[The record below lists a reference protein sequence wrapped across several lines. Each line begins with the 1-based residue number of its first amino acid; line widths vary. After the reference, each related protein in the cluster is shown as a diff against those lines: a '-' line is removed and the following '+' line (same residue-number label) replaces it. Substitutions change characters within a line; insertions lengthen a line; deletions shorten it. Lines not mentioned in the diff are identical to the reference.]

1 MYATPQELSE
11 RAQRTITVAFAERLL
26 TDVSAGVDAVL
37 GFKISPAVT
46 GETIRVRTN
55 DTPRLYLGE
64 ATTAV
69 TQVEDDGGVVPAT
82 QYDFDPDTGILERL
96 EGKWRARR
104 SFVRVTRSRG
114 FATPPPI
121 VKTIVL
127 TVAARAVDN
136 PTGGIK
142 QETLG
147 DASITYTG
155 FSETG
160 VFFTEEEERQLL
172 TLIDV
177 GMA

>member
-26 TDVSAGVDAVL
+26 ADVSAQVDATL
-37 GFKISPAVT
+37 GFQISPAVT
-46 GETIRVRTN
+46 GETIRLRTN
-55 DTPRLYLGE
+55 GTERLYLGE

-69 TQVEDDGGVVPAT
+69 TAVEDDTGLVAADLW
-82 QYDFDPDTGILERL
+82 DFDPDTGVLERL
-96 EGKWRARR
+96 EGKWASRR
-104 SFVRVTRSRG
+104 DFVRVTRNRG
-114 FATPPPI
+114 FAVAPPLI
-121 VKTIVL
+121 KTIVL

-160 VFFTEEEERQLL
+160 VFFTTEEERQLL
-172 TLIDV
+172 SLGDLTL
-177 GMA
+177 A